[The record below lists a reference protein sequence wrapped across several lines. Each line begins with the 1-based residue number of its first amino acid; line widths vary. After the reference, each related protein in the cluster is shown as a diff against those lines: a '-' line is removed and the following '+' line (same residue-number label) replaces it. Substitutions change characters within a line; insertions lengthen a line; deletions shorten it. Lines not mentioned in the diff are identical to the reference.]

1 MVFQSL
7 RIARK
12 KRRMTSDLRVGTY
25 GNPNAEL
32 KVMAIN
38 CVHQLIFHYPEHRLS
53 PIELSS
59 CQLSL
64 DYSMKRKTI
73 LSREDLDIDSAR
85 DGASSLHTELHPSHQ
100 TDRVRTTT
108 QISVISGR
116 NR

>member
-1 MVFQSL
+1 MQFLSGIKV
-7 RIARK
+7 
-12 KRRMTSDLRVGTY
+12 TSDLRVGTY

-73 LSREDLDIDSAR
+73 LSREDLDIDSAM
-85 DGASSLHTELHPSHQ
+85 DGASSLHAELHSTHQ